1 MGAHGLAP
9 RGGPWRGGDSGA
21 GDRTRGEK
29 EDERRSVGGG
39 ESVRA
44 VSGEVS
50 W

>member
-1 MGAHGLAP
+1 MGAQP
-9 RGGPWRGGDSGA
+9 RGPCGGGERGLGDW
-21 GDRTRGEK
+21 TLGEK
-29 EDERRSVGGG
+29 EDDRRSVGGG